1 MFKNLEYCF
10 LLDKV
15 NLFIHPL
22 YILISILN
30 HYYIKRNSKGVKN
43 SRL

>member
-1 MFKNLEYCF
+1 MFKNVEYCF
-10 LLDKV
+10 LLHKV

>member
-1 MFKNLEYCF
+1 MFKNLEYGF
-10 LLDKV
+10 LLHKV
-15 NLFIHPL
+15 NLFIHLL

-30 HYYIKRNSKGVKN
+30 YYYIKGNSKGVKN